1 MQNAISARR
10 KRRGS
15 FRPRFTSVPQFLGLS
30 RYRRRPSRFTV
41 FRPQRRNCRIN
52 TKGQQS
58 EKRHF
63 RLCALELLRIGRKA
77 YSFPFNR
84 EKGYLTM
91 KKEPLTY
98 ENWIKNVSDQTVLV
112 LWSMFVSPSEEP
124 ITDIRKAV
132 LIQTEMEKRNLLPET
147 FFNQQ

>member
-1 MQNAISARR
+1 
-10 KRRGS
+10 
-15 FRPRFTSVPQFLGLS
+15 
-30 RYRRRPSRFTV
+30 
-41 FRPQRRNCRIN
+41 
-52 TKGQQS
+52 
-58 EKRHF
+58 
-63 RLCALELLRIGRKA
+63 
-77 YSFPFNR
+77 
-84 EKGYLTM
+84 M